1 MGTGEIPLKGHKVRI
16 AYTIHTP
23 NGSIIDSEDPS
34 MKKILPWKRTVAI
47 VSWIGFCYSEY
58 DNAITIKCSD
68 ERRRRKENCNS
79 S

>member
-1 MGTGEIPLKGHKVRI
+1 VGTGEIPLKGHKVRI

-47 VSWIGFCYSEY
+47 AVGKLCPGLDS
-58 DNAITIKCSD
+58 AIQSTTMQ
-68 ERRRRKENCNS
+68 
-79 S
+79 